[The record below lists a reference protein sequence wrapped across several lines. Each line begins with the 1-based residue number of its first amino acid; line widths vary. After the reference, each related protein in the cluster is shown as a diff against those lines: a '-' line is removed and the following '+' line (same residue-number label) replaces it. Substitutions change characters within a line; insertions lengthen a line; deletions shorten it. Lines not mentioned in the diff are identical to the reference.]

1 MKKIKNPTTQI
12 PDDANAVFAD
22 NGGDPVKYT
31 GACLILKRNDDSA
44 VVDNKVDVYIGS
56 VDANGK
62 ITTVPNT
69 QMNRLLVV
77 NEDGTKAFEPFTFD
91 LTYDEPNTEAIFT
104 SFSVGGERE

>member
-1 MKKIKNPTTQI
+1 M
-12 PDDANAVFAD
+12 
-22 NGGDPVKYT
+22 
-31 GACLILKRNDDSA
+31 
-44 VVDNKVDVYIGS
+44 
-56 VDANGK
+56 DANGK

-104 SFSVGGERE
+104 SFSVGGERGVIDQKNHTITVTLPMAPSTPIWFPPMMCPTTPLSLWTTRL